1 MEQHGGHRGVH
12 AARKAQHH
20 PVVAQ
25 LRAQIAH
32 GRFDEALRRPRLRA
46 SADADHE
53 VPEQL
58 RAVGRVVDLGMEL
71 DAPRPLALHAEGG
84 HADILR
90 SGDEPVGNRH
100 GGDRIPVRHP
110 DLRGAGQAM
119 HQRVLRIAHRQHR
132 TAVLAARRRVHLAA
146 ESVGEVLCAVAD
158 AQQRKPPLD
167 GRQIGIRGM
176 LVPHRI
182 GTAREDHPPHRSVYG
197 RYLVEGV
204 DLAIDVQLAHTPR
217 DELRVLRTEVENQDF
232 FHICYI
238 QYLVFD
244 RRLHASACT
253 GNSGPE
259 FSPVR
264 PCTEICA
271 QRVRRCLRRV
281 GSSAV
286 RRSLRC
292 ISARCCSWGP
302 RA

>member
-1 MEQHGGHRGVH
+1 M
-12 AARKAQHH
+12 
-20 PVVAQ
+20 PV
-25 LRAQIAH
+25 
-32 GRFDEALRRPRLRA
+32 GPLRRVMRTHR
-46 SADADHE
+46 
-53 VPEQL
+53 
-58 RAVGRVVDLGMEL
+58 RAVRRTAWIAGTLIVLLVLWGNGIHNIGSSSYAANDSCTPL
-71 DAPRPLALHAEGG
+71 DAQ
-84 HADILR
+84 
-90 SGDEPVGNRH
+90 
-100 GGDRIPVRHP
+100 P
-110 DLRGAGQAM
+110 DP
-119 HQRVLRIAHRQHR
+119 
-132 TAVLAARRRVHLAA
+132 
-146 ESVGEVLCAVAD
+146 D
-158 AQQRKPPLD
+158 PP
-167 GRQIGIRGM
+167 
-176 LVPHRI
+176 
-182 GTAREDHPPHRSVYG
+182 
-197 RYLVEGV
+197 
-204 DLAIDVQLAHTPR
+204 QLPDTPR

-271 QRVRRCLRRV
+271 QRVRRCLRKV